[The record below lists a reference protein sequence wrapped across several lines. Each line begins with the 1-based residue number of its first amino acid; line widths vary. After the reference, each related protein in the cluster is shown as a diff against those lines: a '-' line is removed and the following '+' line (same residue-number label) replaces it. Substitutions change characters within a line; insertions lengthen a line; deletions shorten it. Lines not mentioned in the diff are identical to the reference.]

1 MLGENHSLRVE
12 FPDHL
17 DTITALN
24 SSNPEFAKELKKY
37 DLLDQEIRKLEL
49 RNSPISDET
58 THQLK
63 QERLKRKDAL
73 YKMITASE
81 K

>member
-24 SSNPEFAKELKKY
+24 SSSTEFATELKRY

-49 RNSPISDET
+49 RNTPISDDEA
-58 THQLK
+58 HALK
-63 QERLKRKDAL
+63 QERLELKDAL
-73 YKMITASE
+73 YKIIMDSE